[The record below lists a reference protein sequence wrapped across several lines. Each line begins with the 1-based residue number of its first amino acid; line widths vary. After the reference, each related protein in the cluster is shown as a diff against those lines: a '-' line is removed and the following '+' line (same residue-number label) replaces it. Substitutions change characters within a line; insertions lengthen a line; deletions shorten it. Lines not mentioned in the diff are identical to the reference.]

1 MKGLDHRLDDD
12 FNRLQKFEKERVKI
26 RGNTMTVTANNGTAQ
41 SADADY
47 ISFVEELYKSV
58 SHPDTFED
66 AESMYDEILH
76 IFDSLQKFMK
86 ERKEVP
92 R

>member
-1 MKGLDHRLDDD
+1 
-12 FNRLQKFEKERVKI
+12 
-26 RGNTMTVTANNGTAQ
+26 MTVTANNGTAQ

-47 ISFVEELYKSV
+47 ISFIEGLYKSV

-86 ERKEVP
+86 ERKEVT